1 MTSNRLLQRLAP
13 EAGAV
18 PAPALREA
26 AGWLVRLREGATE
39 QDRQA
44 FERWRG
50 ASAAHE
56 LAFRRLESL
65 MDGVTFGAAQAGGPF
80 SARTLEQAARGERRR
95 QTLRWMV
102 AVAGGAAGAWMLADR
117 DAVRVWT
124 ADARTSA
131 GGSREVRL
139 DDGTLMRLNT
149 GTAVDWNYRPDRRE
163 VWLREGE
170 IMVATAADPRPFML
184 HGRAA
189 TVLPLGTRFV
199 ARDLEGGRALRVA
212 VMEGAVDLRG
222 REAGARR
229 VMAGE
234 EAVMRRDGVCQVQPM
249 RDASVVWLQGML
261 VADRQRLAD
270 FLADLGRYRPGFVQ
284 CAPEVA
290 DLRVVGAFP
299 LADTDRVLAMLTEVL
314 PVSVRYATPYWVRVG
329 RA

>member
-1 MTSNRLLQRLAP
+1 MTSGRLLRRLAP

-50 ASAAHE
+50 ASPSHE

-65 MDGVTFGAAQAGGPF
+65 MSGVAGEAAQAGGALG
-80 SARTLEQAARGERRR
+80 ARALEQAARGDRRR
-95 QTLRWMV
+95 QTLRWML
-102 AVAGGAAGAWMLADR
+102 AIAGGAAGAWALADR
-117 DAVRVWT
+117 DTVRVWT
-124 ADARTSA
+124 ADARTPA
-131 GGSREVRL
+131 GGSREVHL
-139 DDGTLMRLNT
+139 DDGTLVRLNT
-149 GTAVDWNYRPDRRE
+149 GTAVDWRYGRDRRE

-170 IMVATAADPRPFML
+170 VMVATAADPRPFML
-184 HGRAA
+184 YGRAA

-199 ARDLEGGRALRVA
+199 ARDLDGGGALRVA
-212 VMEGAVDLRG
+212 VMEGAVELRG
-222 REAGARR
+222 RDAGARR
-229 VMAGE
+229 VAAGE
-234 EAVMRRDGVCQVQPM
+234 EAVMRRDGTCRVQPL
-249 RDASVVWLQGML
+249 RETSTVWLRGML
-261 VADRQRLAD
+261 VADNQRLAD
-270 FLADLGRYRPGFVQ
+270 FLADLGRYRPGLVQ

-290 DLRVVGAFP
+290 DLLVVGAFP
-299 LADTDRVLAMLTEVL
+299 LENTDRVLAMLTEVL